1 MAEFGCTTCW
11 PISFNSGLS
20 VAEIKF
26 YNRGG
31 QMTDAEVRAELERID
46 PDFFGNFDN
55 TDWDAF
61 FEMAEDHEHF
71 ERFAVLYAE
80 SQKVLGEIAEK
91 TEGADSNDPPKSL
104 LLLFI
109 EINEIARTAWKGGK

>member
-1 MAEFGCTTCW
+1 MAD
-11 PISFNSGLS
+11 
-20 VAEIKF
+20 K
-26 YNRGG
+26 
-31 QMTDAEVRAELERID
+31 MTDVQVRAELQQIA

-80 SQKVLGEIAEK
+80 SQKALGEIYNQ
-91 TEGADSNDPPKSL
+91 GHNDDCIFCGLKDK
-104 LLLFI
+104 
-109 EINEIARTAWKGGK
+109 IAKAHYKGGL